1 MEKATKAAFILLSLF
16 LLFPQLRASGDCD
29 CTTKREARDSAK
41 ALTLKLIAI
50 AAILSAGAM
59 GVLIPILGRSFATMS
74 PESDVFFVIKA
85 FAAGVI
91 LATGLIHIL
100 PDAFES
106 LTSPCLGEQQWQD
119 FPVAGFIAMSSAM
132 VTLMIDS
139 FATSYYERSHFSKA
153 RPVEEKDERK
163 GDEESARDH
172 AGHVHVHTHATHG
185 HAHGSAAA
193 AASPEEASFSDKI
206 RHRVISQVSV
216 VADG

>member
-1 MEKATKAAFILLSLF
+1 
-16 LLFPQLRASGDCD
+16 
-29 CTTKREARDSAK
+29 
-41 ALTLKLIAI
+41 
-50 AAILSAGAM
+50 
-59 GVLIPILGRSFATMS
+59 
-74 PESDVFFVIKA
+74 
-85 FAAGVI
+85 
-91 LATGLIHIL
+91 
-100 PDAFES
+100 
-106 LTSPCLGEQQWQD
+106 
-119 FPVAGFIAMSSAM
+119 MSSAM

-193 AASPEEASFSDKI
+193 AAAASPEEASLSDKI

-216 VADG
+216 G